1 MINLPTP
8 LTRAEWGDLAALT
21 CTVSDPPGTPKWLRS
36 VPRDIFRLDIEMVL
50 VPVTLYHAC
59 AQSADTADFGR
70 PSADGYREVGEY
82 GKQRDVYFEDIRL
95 APMCTY
101 DKDVPAVVV
110 VWRPGPGKLW
120 IPRDKPVPYE
130 LGDTLRE
137 YPGLFKCRAL
147 VVPLARLGRRA

>member
-8 LTRAEWGDLAALT
+8 LTRDEWSALAAMAFPDL
-21 CTVSDPPGTPKWLRS
+21 PGRPNTLSTSPWWN
-36 VPRDIFRLDIEMVL
+36 FRYQIEVVL
-50 VPVTLYHAC
+50 VPVNLYHAC
-59 AQSADTADFGR
+59 ATASAWYPFA
-70 PSADGYREVGEY
+70 PSPVPGYREVGEY

-110 VWRPGPGKLW
+110 VWRPSPMGLW

-130 LGDTLRE
+130 LGDMLRE